1 MPLDLVSQFTL
12 YFFGACFAGGLVGL
26 AVGWLLGF
34 ETGIGVGLLFVGC
47 VALSYTPRFWTA
59 QRDFETHPLRARGTV
74 VAIEDRAVN
83 AAGDV
88 TTPVAIVEY
97 ETARGEKRRVPSRGG
112 SGLEIGASVVV
123 VPDASAPGG
132 ARVGVASQMQGGVIA
147 SLLFGTF
154 PFSGGLFFLASAL
167 VGRREERLDRVS
179 RRRETERATRPS
191 RVVPVAN
198 AVMFFGI
205 LGPVAVAGLYD
216 TSVLRTILTAFALAA
231 LGMWIH
237 VIDGFRMRR
246 DLRWTLGIAVIAL
259 NFSVWCAALWGLSA
273 PEAGW

>member
-1 MPLDLVSQFTL
+1 MDLDLVSQWTL
-12 YFFGACFAGGLVGL
+12 YFFGACFGGGLVGL

-34 ETGIGVGLLFVGC
+34 ETGLGVGLLIVGC
-47 VALSYTPRFWTA
+47 VSLSYVPRFWMA
-59 QRDFETHPLRARGTV
+59 QQDFETHPLRARGTV

-97 ETARGEKRRVPSRGG
+97 ESRSGEKRRVPSRGA
-112 SGLEIGASVVV
+112 SGLDVGEAVVV

-132 ARVGVASQMQGGVIA
+132 ARVGIASQMQGGAIA

-154 PFSGGLFFLASAL
+154 PFSGGLFFLISAL
-167 VGRREERLDRVS
+167 VGSREQRLDRVT

-198 AVMFFGI
+198 AVMFFGL
-205 LGPVAVAGLYD
+205 LGPIAVAGLYD
-216 TSVLRTILTAFALAA
+216 TPVLRTILTAFGLASA
-231 LGMWIH
+231 GMWIH
-237 VIDGFRMRR
+237 VIDGFRMGR
-246 DLRWTLGIAVIAL
+246 DLRWTLGVAVIAL
-259 NFSVWCAALWGLSA
+259 NFSVWCVALWGLSA